1 MTDETPKR
9 PISGTPGEASPDP
22 KAPPTPGSAPPAGPA
37 PGSVPPPP
45 ASTPG
50 PAPGPGSAPAPGP
63 TPAPGSASRPGSA
76 PAPGGPPA
84 GVGPAGRSG
93 VPIPNT
99 AYSGDHAPGYTPPPK
114 RTSAQIRADI
124 EAQRAELGQSV
135 DHLRDKVT
143 ELTDWRGQI
152 RKHRKKI
159 VVGAVA
165 TGFVVGGLM
174 ALRRR

>member
-9 PISGTPGEASPDP
+9 PISGTPGEAPDP
-22 KAPPTPGSAPPAGPA
+22 KPTPGPTPSADPTPSGGP
-37 PGSVPPPP
+37 
-45 ASTPG
+45 TP
-50 PAPGPGSAPAPGP
+50 SGP
-63 TPAPGSASRPGSA
+63 TPAP
-76 PAPGGPPA
+76 

>member
-1 MTDETPKR
+1 MTDETPDR
-9 PISGTPGEASPDP
+9 PIPGTPGTPGAPDSPTPGAAAPGTPASEIPASGTPASGAS
-22 KAPPTPGSAPPAGPA
+22 APGASVPGTPARPAADVRPVDRSVTPTPDTVKAGN
-37 PGSVPPPP
+37 
-45 ASTPG
+45 
-50 PAPGPGSAPAPGP
+50 
-63 TPAPGSASRPGSA
+63 
-76 PAPGGPPA
+76 A
-84 GVGPAGRSG
+84 G
-93 VPIPNT
+93 T
-99 AYSGDHAPGYTPPPK
+99 GYTPPPPK

-124 EAQRAELGQSV
+124 EAQRAELGNSV

>member
-1 MTDETPKR
+1 MTDETPER
-9 PISGTPGEASPDP
+9 P
-22 KAPPTPGSAPPAGPA
+22 KPPTPGGAVPPKSPPQGE
-37 PGSVPPPP
+37 SVPPKSPSQGEAIPP
-45 ASTPG
+45 KPFAAPDPPVNPSSRPG
-50 PAPGPGSAPAPGP
+50 APVNPSSPTSAPVNRPGGVGHPGQGP
-63 TPAPGSASRPGSA
+63 TPVPNPAAKPGATPYS
-76 PAPGGPPA
+76 GGPSA
-84 GVGPAGRSG
+84 
-93 VPIPNT
+93 
-99 AYSGDHAPGYTPPPK
+99 YTPPPK

-143 ELTDWRGQI
+143 ELTDWRSQL